1 MYEATKFIND
11 IIETNSKRAV
21 YLFKI
26 SFMNK
31 DTAVIVPSNILNIFK
46 NAIIVFSMSI
56 NAIITTMPFQACEIS
71 AGLSSMWEDTE
82 IAIYKKI
89 QNEGLEK

>member
-1 MYEATKFIND
+1 MYEAIKFIND

-21 YLFKI
+21 YLFR
-26 SFMNK
+26 SPFMNK
-31 DTAVIVPSNILNIFK
+31 DTAVMPPSNILNIFK

-56 NAIITTMPFQACEIS
+56 NAIITTIPFQACEMS

-82 IAIYKKI
+82 IAMYKKI